1 MEPKQVV
8 ARKKEIIVV
17 DGLSFK
23 DLNGDG
29 QLNPYEDWRLPV
41 EDRIKDLLARMNHR
55 EKAGMFILTDK
66 PMGISVE
73 EGEPTSHDGI
83 ISEVE
88 KDHEYP
94 TPKHEFPTST
104 LIHDFQLRHLIVRE
118 NATPEEMVTYT
129 NTIQEMAEESRLG
142 IPMVIISNSRNE
154 NEDAT
159 FNADQSVR
167 QFTTFPGTLG
177 LAAMDDLDLI
187 KQFAAIGHEEFLANN
202 IRKGYM
208 YMVDTATDPRWFRTF
223 GTFGEDP
230 ATISAIAEVIIP
242 VYQGDVLDEDAIALT
257 IKHFPGGGA
266 RENGFDPHYAEGKFN
281 VYPTAGSLE
290 KYHLPPFKAAIQHNP
305 ASIMPY
311 YAIPSEEKSA
321 TPQAPFD
328 RGFDENV
335 AFAYNKQFI
344 QELLR
349 DELGFKGYVNSDTG
363 VLGSMAWGVENLC
376 LTERAV
382 KIIEAGTNVVS
393 GTTDVDAFQEAMEKG
408 LVSME
413 RVDGLVAQLLAEM
426 FALGLFENPYKD
438 AAHATAVT
446 NTPEKQAIAYTAH
459 QKSVVLLKNED
470 NVLPLTKNKLA
481 GKKVYVELFTKL
493 YDEKEMVGRRR
504 VGNNTNTDEINAN
517 LPNLIQA
524 AFPHIDLVADY
535 HDADIAILFAEPI
548 SGSYFE
554 ATPTYLDLQIHK
566 ETNVDIEKIA
576 AIRQAVDQTIINVNL
591 DLPFILENLE
601 PLADGLTASFDT
613 FIQAILDVILGE
625 VNPSGKLPLTL
636 PKNDAAVAVDEN
648 GICASPNDV
657 PGYDKEKYM
666 DIPYTYEDSQG
677 NKYGLGFGLQYEN
690 A

>member
-1 MEPKQVV
+1 MESKQVV
-8 ARKKEIIVV
+8 ARKKAIITV
-17 DGLSFK
+17 DGLAFK

-29 QLNPYEDWRLPV
+29 QLNPYEDWRLPI
-41 EDRIKDLLARMNHR
+41 EDRVKDLLNRMNTR

-73 EGEPTSHDGI
+73 DGEPTSHDGI

-88 KDHEYP
+88 KDHEHP
-94 TPKHEFPTST
+94 TPKHEFPTTS

-118 NATPEEMVTYT
+118 NATPEQMVTWT

-159 FNADQSVR
+159 FNAAQSVR

-177 LAAMDDLDLI
+177 LAAMDDLDLV

-208 YMVDTATDPRWFRTF
+208 YMVDTATDPRWFRTY

-242 VYQGDVLDEDAIALT
+242 EFQGEVLDEDAIALT

-281 VYPTAGSLE
+281 VYPTEGSLE
-290 KYHLPPFKAAIQHNP
+290 NYHLPPFKAAIKHQP

-311 YAIPSEEKSA
+311 YAIPSDEKSA
-321 TPQAPFD
+321 TPQAPFA

-363 VLGSMAWGVENLC
+363 VLGSMAWGVEELS

-393 GTTDVDAFQEAMEKG
+393 GTTDVDAFQEAIEKG
-408 LVSME
+408 FVSME
-413 RVDGLVAQLLAEM
+413 RVDSLIAQLLAEM

-438 AAHATAVT
+438 VAHAIDVT

-459 QKSVVLLKNED
+459 QKSVVLLKNKD
-470 NVLPLTKNKLA
+470 HVLPLTKEKLL

-493 YDEKEMVGRRR
+493 YNEKEMETRRR
-504 VGNNTNTDEINAN
+504 IGNTVNTDEINAS
-517 LPNLIQA
+517 LPSLIRNN
-524 AFPHIDLVADY
+524 FPHLDIVDDY
-535 HDADIAILFAEPI
+535 QDADVAILFAEPI

-554 ATPTYLDLQIHK
+554 ATPTYLDLQIHQ
-566 ETNVDIEKIA
+566 ETNVDIEKIV
-576 AIRQAVDQTIINVNL
+576 AIREAVDQTIINVNL
-591 DLPFILENLE
+591 DLPFILENIE

-613 FIQAILDVILGE
+613 FIQAILDVMLGE

-636 PKNDAAVAVDEN
+636 PKNDAAVAVDEQ
-648 GICASPNDV
+648 GVCASPNDV

-666 DIPYTYEDSQG
+666 TIPYTYEDSQG
-677 NKYGLGFGLQYEN
+677 NKYGLGFGLGYEN
-690 A
+690 